1 MYKLGT
7 VVKDKKVVDI
17 KRIWHVSLIHVM
29 RQMEEYR
36 NQGYELD
43 LSSVRDL
50 GIQKQLNM
58 VKFENI
64 VQDEIPPILPPD
76 TPPTPPE
83 LLGEGDNTPETNS
96 ESESGESET
105 NLNKEQEQG
114 DTIVSTDVS
123 ENIVQENNLN
133 DTSSNDE
140 PVQELT
146 PDVITNGVTDVVS
159 KTTTKPKNSK
169 KQ

>member
-17 KRIWHVSLIHVM
+17 KRVWHVSLIHVM

-64 VQDEIPPILPPD
+64 VQDVPI
-76 TPPTPPE
+76 TSPE
-83 LLGEGDNTPETNS
+83 LLGEGDNVTETNT
-96 ESESGESET
+96 EAESGESET

-114 DTIVSTDVS
+114 GTTVSTDVS

-133 DTSSNDE
+133 DTLSNDE
-140 PVQELT
+140 PVQT
-146 PDVITNGVTDVVS
+146 TVDTNVVS
-159 KTTTKPKNSK
+159 KTTTKTKNSK

>member
-17 KRIWHVSLIHVM
+17 KRVWHVSLIHVM

-64 VQDEIPPILPPD
+64 VQDVPII
-76 TPPTPPE
+76 PPE
-83 LLGEGDNTPETNS
+83 LLGEEDKIPETNN

-123 ENIVQENNLN
+123 ENIVKENNLN
-133 DTSSNDE
+133 DTLSNDE
-140 PVQELT
+140 PVQT
-146 PDVITNGVTDVVS
+146 TVDTDVVS

>member
-64 VQDEIPPILPPD
+64 VQDVPI
-76 TPPTPPE
+76 TSPE

-96 ESESGESET
+96 ESET

-114 DTIVSTDVS
+114 DTIVSTTVSTDVSTDVS
-123 ENIVQENNLN
+123 ENIVKENNLN
-133 DTSSNDE
+133 DTLSNDE
-140 PVQELT
+140 PVQT
-146 PDVITNGVTDVVS
+146 TVDTDVVS

>member
-1 MYKLGT
+1 MMYKLGT

-58 VKFENI
+58 AII
-64 VQDEIPPILPPD
+64 VCPKTHYLF
-76 TPPTPPE
+76 
-83 LLGEGDNTPETNS
+83 
-96 ESESGESET
+96 
-105 NLNKEQEQG
+105 
-114 DTIVSTDVS
+114 
-123 ENIVQENNLN
+123 
-133 DTSSNDE
+133 
-140 PVQELT
+140 
-146 PDVITNGVTDVVS
+146 VICIDDCIGRR
-159 KTTTKPKNSK
+159 
-169 KQ
+169 